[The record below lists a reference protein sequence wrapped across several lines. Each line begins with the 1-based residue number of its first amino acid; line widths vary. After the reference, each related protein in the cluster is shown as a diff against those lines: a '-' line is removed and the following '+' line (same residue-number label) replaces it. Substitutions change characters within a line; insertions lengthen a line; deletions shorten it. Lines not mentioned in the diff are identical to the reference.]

1 MNKNEIIETAKNMA
15 QEASIK
21 YVLLPMMILIAQL

>member
-1 MNKNEIIETAKNMA
+1 MNKNEIFETTKNMA

-21 YVLLPMMILIAQL
+21 YVLLPVMALSAQL